1 MRMSLASIWMTRV
14 LSVATASAVMC
25 LAAMSGQALA
35 ALPQDSGDPPS
46 GTAPPAP
53 PAQDV
58 ASADDPYPIP
68 ASLLKPR
75 VVFLDESFE
84 YDRERPILGHWL
96 GNLHTPRG
104 VPAIALLVKTDESGE
119 LVVLGS
125 ITPGNLPNRPVDD
138 LKVENGVVTFS
149 LLTYLDPQR
158 IGRVRFTGTI
168 SEDGQRLRGTAV
180 VPSDIPG
187 QGVMDGEFEL
197 ARSPLPLMLETARA
211 YCGQIEIDEGIFFDM
226 NIVLATT
233 PKGNWVGHVDIP
245 LQAIAQ
251 WPFDR
256 IESKDGVLTIHMG
269 GGAPSTFE
277 VRVTED
283 GSTLKGVYHTF
294 QDIPLELKFKPDYTV
309 PSVPTEFALP
319 GAEEIKPY
327 HSHEAIIDHP
337 DGHFLSA
344 SITTPDGPPGAKYPA
359 AILLTS
365 FGPQQRDNLLY
376 GHRMFD
382 VVADALAREGI
393 VVIRYD
399 DRGFGRSGGRFHTS
413 TIEDFASD
421 AQAAYNFAR
430 SLEQVDPSKIGFLG
444 HDEGGNVAAL
454 AATRV
459 AAPAFVVMLA
469 PRGVRGDAYELSQL
483 VEQLRFL
490 PQTVDAA
497 LRDRLV
503 EAHKAL
509 LAGFIENAPPDRM
522 QELAL
527 AFAEAQKDIAVAADS
542 PEMRDPAQGARL
554 ILSNMRRPGLAFLAR
569 FDPMET
575 FKALTCPILACW
587 GTLDLESAPSVN
599 ATPLQ
604 ALAEEEGRD
613 ITVTIYDRMNH
624 LLQRASTGLA
634 NEYARSRVAIEKNV
648 LDDVAAWILKKTG
661 VAPIEQRP

>member
-1 MRMSLASIWMTRV
+1 MPRMQASTWLIRMTS
-14 LSVATASAVMC
+14 SVALIVSL
-25 LAAMSGQALA
+25 LAMGT
-35 ALPQDSGDPPS
+35 ALPAQGWWNPADPPA
-46 GTAPPAP
+46 GAAPPTP
-53 PAQDV
+53 PAQGETP
-58 ASADDPYPIP
+58 SDDPYPIP

-84 YDRERPILGHWL
+84 FDREHPIVGHWL

-104 VPAIALLVKTDESGE
+104 VPAIALRVRTDESGD

-125 ITPGNLPNRPVDD
+125 VTPGNLPNRPVDD
-138 LKVENGVVTFS
+138 LKIEDGVVSFS

-158 IGRVRFTGTI
+158 IGRIRFTGAI
-168 SEDGQRLRGTAV
+168 SEDGQRLKGTAV

-197 ARSPLPLMLETARA
+197 ARTPLPLMLDTARA

-245 LQAIAQ
+245 LQAIAE

-256 IESKDGVLTIHMG
+256 IESKDGLLTIHMG

-283 GSTLKGVYHTF
+283 GSTLKGVYRTF
-294 QDIPLELKFKPDYTV
+294 QDIPIELKYKPDYSV

-344 SITTPDGPPGAKYPA
+344 SVTTPDGPPGVKYPA
-359 AILLTS
+359 AILLTA

-399 DRGFGRSGGRFHTS
+399 DRGFGKSGGRFHNA

-421 AQAAYNFAR
+421 ALAAYNFAR
-430 SLEQVDPSKIGFLG
+430 SLEQVDPSNIGFLG

-454 AATRV
+454 AATR
-459 AAPAFVVMLA
+459 AAEPAFVVMLA

-483 VEQLRFL
+483 IEQMRFL
-490 PQTVDAA
+490 PETVDAP
-497 LRDRLV
+497 LRERLV

-509 LAGFIENAPPDRM
+509 LAGFIDNAPPERM

-527 AFAEAQKDIAVAADS
+527 AFAEAQKDIAVAAGS

-554 ILSNMRRPGLAFLAR
+554 ILSNMRRPGLAYLAR
-569 FDPMET
+569 FDPIET
-575 FKALTCPILACW
+575 FKALNCPLLACW
-587 GTLDLESAPSVN
+587 DSLDIESAPSVN
-599 ATPLQ
+599 AAPLQ
-604 ALAEEEGRD
+604 ALAQEDGRD
-613 ITVTIYDRMNH
+613 ITVTIYERMNH
-624 LLQRASTGLA
+624 LLQRASTGLT
-634 NEYARSRVAIEKNV
+634 NEYARSRVAIEKSV
-648 LDDVAAWILKKTG
+648 LDDVAAWILSKTSG
-661 VAPIEQRP
+661 R